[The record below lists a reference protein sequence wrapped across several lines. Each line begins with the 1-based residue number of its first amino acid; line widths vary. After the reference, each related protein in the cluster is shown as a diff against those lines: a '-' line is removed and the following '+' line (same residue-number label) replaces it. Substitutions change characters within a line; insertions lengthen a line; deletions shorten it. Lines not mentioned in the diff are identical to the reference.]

1 MLFTRPKTVLR
12 VNPNKITREKLM
24 QTLQRNYKII
34 SKKTEFSPLGLQ
46 ILEKDYVNLYKTKEY
61 LMGLFEPQAEACQLS
76 VLKPKPHE
84 NDKVLDYRC
93 NLAEKSIAFG
103 NINRGL
109 SIYLYD
115 EKENLFDVCQKSFQ
129 RNDLSF
135 KPIDNENGEGSFD
148 WVLMEMP
155 STETGLLREKPELK
169 LKFSQESF
177 EDVLG
182 KQRKYLEESIRFLK
196 PKSGKLVVFS
206 NSIIKEVKLFLLSLF
221 KIFTGKH

>member
-1 MLFTRPKTVLR
+1 
-12 VNPNKITREKLM
+12 M

-34 SKKTEFSPLGLQ
+34 CKKTDFSPFGLQ

-61 LMGLFEPQAEACQLS
+61 LMGLFEPQPEACQLS

-103 NINRGL
+103 NINRGI

-115 EKENLFDVCQKSFQ
+115 ERENLFEVCQRSFQ

-135 KPIDNENGEGSFD
+135 KPIDNNNGEGSFD
-148 WVLMEMP
+148 WVLIELP
-155 STETGLLREKPELK
+155 STEIGLLREKPELK

-177 EDVLG
+177 ADVLG
-182 KQRKYLEESIRFLK
+182 KQKKYLEESVRFLK

-206 NSIIKEVKLFLLSLF
+206 NSIIKEVRLSSFTIL
-221 KIFTGKH
+221 IFFYRKTLNN